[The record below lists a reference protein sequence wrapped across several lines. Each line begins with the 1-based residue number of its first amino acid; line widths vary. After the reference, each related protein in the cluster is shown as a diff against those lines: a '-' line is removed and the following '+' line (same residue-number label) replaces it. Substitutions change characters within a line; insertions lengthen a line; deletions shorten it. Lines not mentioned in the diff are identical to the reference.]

1 MQTLRFATLA
11 ALALLAAA
19 ADAAPAD
26 TTILIDQ
33 AAALAG
39 GVTSNDSAGFPVTLG
54 KPGHYKLA
62 GNLTAPAGVSAILVA
77 ADDVTI
83 DLNGFTVA
91 SPSQCAVGTSSDLGA
106 KVVCQ
111 NGEGVGIGMQG
122 NRAGSP
128 PYSRLSVRN
137 GHVRGFGTGIAGQ
150 LQLSD
155 VTVKQCSTGISAS
168 EGSLLGRVS
177 VTDSTLGISAYGS
190 IVETATLS
198 VVETGIRTYG
208 SLLER
213 VAIRFAATGVAQV
226 TGKPASGLRHTLI
239 SAKLPTSGNPV
250 LFD

>member
-1 MQTLRFATLA
+1 MQTLRFATLFG
-11 ALALLAAA
+11 LAMLAAA

-33 AAALAG
+33 ASALAG
-39 GVTSNDSAGFPVTLG
+39 GVTPNDAAGFPVTLS

-91 SPSQCAVGTSSDLGA
+91 SPSMCAVGTGSDLGA
-106 KVVCQ
+106 KVTCQ
-111 NGEGVGIGMQG
+111 NGEGYGIGMQG
-122 NRAGSP
+122 NRAGSTS
-128 PYSRLSVRN
+128 YSRLTVRN

-155 VTVKQCSTGISAS
+155 VTVNLCTTGISAS

-177 VTDSTLGISAYGS
+177 VSNATLGISAYGS
-190 IVETATLS
+190 TVETATLN

-208 SLLER
+208 SLLDG
-213 VAIRFAATGVAQV
+213 VAIRYAATGVAQLA
-226 TGKPASGLRHTLI
+226 GKPASGLRNSLI